1 MKSRSARWDRDG
13 KKQGQSPLNPYE
25 LPEYKVKKKLPYSFV
40 LDELATLDITSKPMF
55 GFVYVYL
62 GEKLILLLRERTN
75 QPERNG
81 LWLATMSEHQASLRE
96 EFPLLPSSCVISS
109 GKNGWLFLPARL
121 EVFESYAV
129 KACGLIAKDDQ
140 RIGVIA
146 EEQKRFREI

>member
-1 MKSRSARWDRDG
+1 MKSRPARRGRDG
-13 KKQGQSPLNPYE
+13 KKEGQSPLNPYE
-25 LPEYKVKKKLPYSFV
+25 LPAYKVKKKLPYSFV

-55 GFVYVYL
+55 GFVYVYR

-81 LWLATMSEHQASLRE
+81 LWLATMSERLASLRE

-109 GKNGWLFLPARL
+109 GKNGWLFLPASL

-129 KACGLIAKDDQ
+129 KACELIANDDA

>member
-1 MKSRSARWDRDG
+1 MKSRSARQVRDG
-13 KKQGQSPLNPYE
+13 KKQGQFPSNPYE
-25 LPEYKVKKKLPYSFV
+25 LPAYKVKKQLPYSFV

-62 GEKLILLLRERTN
+62 GEKLILLLRERPN

-81 LWLATMSEHQASLRE
+81 LWLATTSEGLASLRQ
-96 EFPLLPSSCVISS
+96 EFPLLPPSCVISS

-121 EVFESYAV
+121 EIFESYAV
-129 KACGLIAKDDQ
+129 RACELIAEYDA

-146 EEQKRFREI
+146 AEQKRFR